1 MDPLSTQTLEFDRV
15 RDILKQYASSPLGV
29 TEIENL
35 TVQNRPE
42 HVRHLLACVAEMQ
55 ELVAS
60 SGRPPLGG
68 CEEIRPL
75 LDTARV
81 AGAILDGKALLSIL
95 RVVKTGQAVRQAVD
109 KAFALLWQALQD
121 VAPLRE
127 LGGEISTAIDDAGEV
142 RDTASPEL
150 AAIRRQI
157 GIHRERIRK
166 RLEGLL
172 ASQRLERVVQEKLIT
187 LRNGR
192 YVIPLKPDFSTRIE
206 GIVHDRSASR
216 ATLYVEPSDT
226 VDMNNRLLQLVSDEA
241 QEVRRILLRL
251 TGEVRSEQA
260 ALHRNIAVLAAMDAH
275 LAKALFA
282 ERFRAVI
289 PEVHGERSIHFKGA
303 RHPLL
308 CDQRAAIPGS
318 DAVVP
323 VDLRLGADWRTLII
337 TGPNTG
343 GKTVALKTLGLLAL
357 MVQAGIPI
365 PVEEGS
371 ATGVFPKVFA
381 DIGDEQ
387 NIQEDL
393 STFSSHMRTIV
404 RVLREADPESLVLL
418 DELGTGTDPR
428 EGAALGI
435 AILEALHRR
444 GALTAATTH
453 YEEIKQHA
461 YRTDGMM
468 NASVAFDTDGL
479 CPAYVLEYGHL
490 GTSHALE
497 ISERIGLPPQ
507 VLARARQAMS
517 DRDRSTSQL
526 IEELES
532 GIRKNREVRRE
543 LARERSALEVVE
555 TAARG
560 QQEAAQQ
567 TARTI
572 VAEAREQLQR
582 LKRRARQILKLAEQA
597 HRRELD
603 RELAHLEAELETH
616 APPPPAAEPASDGAI
631 RPGALVEIVGTKQR
645 GVVLDG
651 PAKNDRVQVLCDA
664 VRMEVPRNR
673 LKEIAEAPQKA
684 RVKMVL
690 ETQGEAEETVGAS
703 LNLIGLRVEE
713 AKRKTEHYIDRA
725 HLAHLRH
732 IQIIH
737 GLGTGAL
744 REAVAQI
751 LKAHPLVSGFRSGAP
766 GEGGA
771 GVTMVELQS

>member
-1 MDPLSTQTLEFDRV
+1 MDPLTTQTLEFDRV
-15 RDILKQYASSPLGV
+15 RDILKRYASSPLGV
-29 TEIENL
+29 AEIENL
-35 TVQNRPE
+35 TVQDQPE
-42 HVRHLLACVAEMQ
+42 RVQHLLACVAEMQ
-55 ELVAS
+55 RLVAAA
-60 SGRPPLGG
+60 GKPPLGG

-75 LDTARV
+75 LDLAR
-81 AGAILDGKALLSIL
+81 AEGAILDGKALRGIL
-95 RVVKTGQAVRQAVD
+95 RIVRTGQAVRQAVD
-109 KAFALLWQALQD
+109 KVFALLWQAVQDIAPLQD
-121 VAPLRE
+121 
-127 LGGEISTAIDDAGEV
+127 LGRGISAAIDEGGEV

-150 AAIRRQI
+150 AEIRRQI
-157 GIHRERIRK
+157 VTQRERIRK
-166 RLEGLL
+166 RLDALL

-192 YVIPLKPDFSTRIE
+192 DVIPLKPDFSSRIE

-216 ATLYVEPSDT
+216 ATLYVEPSET

-241 QEVRRILLRL
+241 EEVRRILKQL
-251 TGEVRSEQA
+251 TAGVREARA

-289 PEVHGERSIHFKGA
+289 PEVRRERTIDFKGA

-308 CDQRAAIPGS
+308 CDQRAAGG
-318 DAVVP
+318 DTVVP
-323 VDLRLGADWRTLII
+323 VDLQLGADWRTLII

-343 GKTVALKTLGLLAL
+343 GKTVALKTLGLLVL

-365 PVEEGS
+365 PAEEGS

-418 DELGTGTDPR
+418 DELGTGTDPA
-428 EGAALGI
+428 EGAALGT
-435 AILEALHRR
+435 AILEALHER

-453 YEEIKQHA
+453 YEEIKHHA
-461 YRTDGMM
+461 YCTDGMM
-468 NASVAFDTDGL
+468 NASVAFDTDRL

-490 GTSHALE
+490 GTSHAFE

-507 VLARARQAMS
+507 VLARGRAAIS
-517 DRDRSTSQL
+517 ERDRNTSEL
-526 IEELES
+526 IEELQTGVRE
-532 GIRKNREVRRE
+532 NRELQGE
-543 LARERSALEVVE
+543 LARERSHLEALQQRERSQRK
-555 TAARG
+555 AA
-560 QQEAAQQ
+560 EEK
-567 TARTI
+567 ARRI
-572 VAEAREQLQR
+572 VAEAREQLQQI
-582 LKRRARQILKLAEQA
+582 KRRARRILKLAEQA
-597 HRRELD
+597 RRPELD
-603 RELAHLEAELETH
+603 RELADLEAELQTH
-616 APPPPAAEPASDGAI
+616 VPPSPVAEPANRGAI
-631 RPGALVEIVGTKQR
+631 RPGAVVEIAGTNQR
-645 GVVLDG
+645 GVVLSVPG
-651 PAKNDRVQVLCDA
+651 KNDRVQVLCDA

-673 LKEIAEAPQKA
+673 LKEIPAPRQQA
-684 RVKMVL
+684 RVEMVL
-690 ETQGEAEETVGAS
+690 EPQGEAPESIGAS

-725 HLAHLRH
+725 HLGHLRQ

-744 REAVAQI
+744 RQAVAEI
-751 LKAHPLVSGFRSGAP
+751 LKAHPLVSGFRAGAP

-771 GVTMVELQS
+771 GVTVVELQS